1 MILARAAGIAPVRAP
16 APPTSTVVLA
26 GSAVAWVVLV
36 ALALQELGDPAA
48 AHAHHGAAAVAPW
61 QAGWIAMW
69 LLMLVAMMWP
79 LAVPTLTVVGRA
91 AFPGWRTALVTACLG
106 TLTALW
112 LVAGLVAGSVAHLLG
127 AQGQSLG
134 WQLGWVAVA
143 LLAGRSARRARLLE
157 RCSRVSAVAPGGVRG
172 LVSAA
177 RAGAGDWR
185 RCALLCGP
193 VMTAMVVGHSPALLL
208 GASLAAWWESAH
220 LRAWRDP
227 VPALLL
233 GAVAIVLV
241 LVEVG
246 PGA

>member
-1 MILARAAGIAPVRAP
+1 MIPARAVAVGPVRGS
-16 APPTSTVVLA
+16 APPPAIGVLA
-26 GSAVAWVVLV
+26 GSAVAWVVLL
-36 ALALQELGDPAA
+36 ALAAGG
-48 AHAHHGAAAVAPW
+48 HGGHGAGAPW
-61 QAGWIAMW
+61 RPGWIAMW

-79 LAVPTLTVVGRA
+79 LAVPTLSVVGRA
-91 AFPGWRTALVTACLG
+91 AFPGWRTALVAACLG

-112 LVAGLVAGSVAHLLG
+112 LLAGLAAGSAAQLLG
-127 AQGQSLG
+127 VPAQSPA

-157 RCSRVSAVAPGGVRG
+157 RCSRVPPVAPGGVRG

-177 RAGAGDWR
+177 AAGARDWR

-193 VMTAMVVGHSPALLL
+193 VMTAMAVGHSPGLLV

-233 GAVAIVLV
+233 GVAGAVLV
-241 LVEVG
+241 LGQVV